1 MSDNQQINEVAVDR
15 RDETVTTQQPGYAST
30 EQVTHDVAAERRM
43 GTGWLNQIVLTFLGI
58 LEIGL
63 GLRFGLK
70 LIAANAATGFADFIY
85 GITAPFVAPFAAL
98 VGTPTSGGT
107 IVEVH
112 DAHRHGRSMR
122 WPSGSSFRSSPSCWP
137 VQAPARSRDRC
148 ASRPPAPLPAR
159 EPSVR
164 PRPSP
169 ASCRVAPRV

>member
-1 MSDNQQINEVAVDR
+1 MSDNRQINEVAVDR
-15 RDETVTTQQPGYAST
+15 RDETVTTRQPGYAST

-98 VGTPTSGGT
+98 VATPTSGGT
-107 IVEVH
+107 IVEVTTLI
-112 DAHRHGRSMR
+112 AMGVYALAVWIVLQVISILLARPSARTVSRSVSESTR
-122 WPSGSSFRSSPSCWP
+122 G
-137 VQAPARSRDRC
+137 
-148 ASRPPAPLPAR
+148 PAP
-159 EPSVR
+159 VTGTI
-164 PRPSP
+164 
-169 ASCRVAPRV
+169 V